1 MGVEDKEGQSVD
13 DTIVLSAED
22 IKKMLKEIPDEKPKE
37 EGDDAGS

>member
-1 MGVEDKEGQSVD
+1 MGEEDKEGQSVE

-22 IKKMLKEIPDEKPKE
+22 IKKMLKEVPDEKPKE